1 MIDKLLRPFV
11 CDQLK
16 ALMEKLETQE
26 FDTRSLKNLS
36 VLISDLELT
45 RFERYVVRRVYKRV
59 RRAHDMNRI
68 IEEVVIG
75 QSQYDINMDINA
87 KLRHAIDN
95 GGAANALWNGQVPTS
110 QNPYQ
115 NAYPQ
120 NLTSPEQARRV
131 ITRPKAR
138 T

>member
-1 MIDKLLRPFV
+1 MIDQLLRPFV

-45 RFERYVVRRVYKRV
+45 MFERYVVRRVYKRV

-87 KLRHAIDN
+87 KLRAAMDN
-95 GGAANALWNGQVPTS
+95 GMSGNALWNGQVPD
-110 QNPYQ
+110 PKIV
-115 NAYPQ
+115 PQ
-120 NLTSPEQARRV
+120 SKRV
-131 ITRPKAR
+131 IVRPRA
-138 T
+138 TTP

>member
-1 MIDKLLRPFV
+1 MIEKLLRPFV

-45 RFERYVVRRVYKRV
+45 RFESYVVRRVYKRV

-75 QSQYDINMDINA
+75 QSQYDIDRDINA
-87 KLRHAIDN
+87 KLRASMDSSTTT
-95 GGAANALWNGQVPTS
+95 GVWAAVPPT
-110 QNPYQ
+110 
-115 NAYPQ
+115 
-120 NLTSPEQARRV
+120 TVTQARRV
-131 ITRPKAR
+131 VARPKASV
-138 T
+138 

>member
-26 FDTRSLKNLS
+26 FDTRSLKNLGA
-36 VLISDLELT
+36 LINELELT

-59 RRAHDMNRI
+59 RRMHDMNRI

-75 QSQYDINMDINA
+75 QGQYNISMDLNT
-87 KLRHAIDN
+87 KLR
-95 GGAANALWNGQVPTS
+95 AAMDSSTTTGVWAAVSPTTVTQS
-110 QNPYQ
+110 K
-115 NAYPQ
+115 
-120 NLTSPEQARRV
+120 RV
-131 ITRPKAR
+131 VARPKAPV
-138 T
+138 

>member
-26 FDTRSLKNLS
+26 IDARSLNRIKT
-36 VLISDLELT
+36 VLEDLELT

-59 RRAHDMNRI
+59 RRLNDMNRVM
-68 IEEVVIG
+68 EELIIG

-87 KLRHAIDN
+87 KLRAVMD
-95 GGAANALWNGQVPTS
+95 ASSPTTVTQS
-110 QNPYQ
+110 K
-115 NAYPQ
+115 
-120 NLTSPEQARRV
+120 RV
-131 ITRPKAR
+131 VVRPRA
-138 T
+138 TTP

>member
-75 QSQYDINMDINA
+75 QSQYDIDRDINA
-87 KLRHAIDN
+87 KLRAAIDN
-95 GGAANALWNGQVPTS
+95 GMAGTTPT
-110 QNPYQ
+110 
-115 NAYPQ
+115 APQ
-120 NLTSPEQARRV
+120 GKRV
-131 ITRPKAR
+131 VVRPKASV
-138 T
+138 